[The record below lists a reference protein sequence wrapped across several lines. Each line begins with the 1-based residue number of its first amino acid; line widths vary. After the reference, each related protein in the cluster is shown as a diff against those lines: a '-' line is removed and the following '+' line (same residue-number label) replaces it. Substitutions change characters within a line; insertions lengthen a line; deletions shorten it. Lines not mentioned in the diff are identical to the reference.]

1 MALTQLKINGD
12 RLNSTL
18 QDTCSQWG
26 AMSTGTGMCRLTLT
40 AEDKEVRDWLV
51 EECRGLGCDIKIDQM
66 GNVFATRPGIAKD
79 RNAIAMGS
87 HMDTQPAG
95 GRCA

>member
-1 MALTQLKINGD
+1 MGSIAD
-12 RLNSTL
+12 WYWYVPPHLNY
-18 QDTCSQWG
+18 WG
-26 AMSTGTGMCRLTLT
+26 QGSPS
-40 AEDKEVRDWLV
+40 WLV

-87 HMDTQPAG
+87 HMDTQPTG
-95 GRCA
+95 GRCASYLCITTTALTSI